1 MSSFI
6 PVSITGL
13 VTAVIDLSTMYSL
26 RTCVVLGLFATLVL
40 SQACQQTRDP
50 ASQASSPWDTLPV
63 LRGVSS
69 FVGRDQ
75 DSAEFRADA
84 LKGRPWIASFFFS
97 RCGTVCPALN
107 TALAGIYREFSS
119 KVAFVSLTS
128 DPEYDT
134 PSVLRE
140 YATRYGAQ
148 RSSWAFV
155 NMPLDS
161 MISVSSN
168 DLGLVSPAEPD
179 LHSTRFVLVDSAMQV
194 RGYFDSAEASDVEK
208 LRAILKAL

>member
-1 MSSFI
+1 MRSLHFI
-6 PVSITGL
+6 STFSI
-13 VTAVIDLSTMYSL
+13 AVL
-26 RTCVVLGLFATLVL
+26 LFL
-40 SQACQQTRDP
+40 SQACKPGDDP
-50 ASQASSPWDTLPV
+50 ANAARTPWDTLPV
-63 LRGVSS
+63 LRGVTA

-97 RCGTVCPALN
+97 RCSSVCPALN
-107 TALAGIYREFSS
+107 SVLSGIYREFSGKIS
-119 KVAFVSLTS
+119 FVSLTS

-134 PSVLRE
+134 PSILRA
-140 YATRYGAQ
+140 YADQYGAK
-148 RSSWAFV
+148 RSTWAFV

-168 DLGLVSPAEPD
+168 DLGLVSPSEPD

-194 RGYFDSAEASDVEK
+194 RGYYDSADPADVEK
-208 LRAILKAL
+208 LRSILKAL

>member
-1 MSSFI
+1 MYTLRPI
-6 PVSITGL
+6 
-13 VTAVIDLSTMYSL
+13 AVAILF
-26 RTCVVLGLFATLVL
+26 VVLVI
-40 SQACQQTRDP
+40 SQACQQSRDA
-50 ASQASSPWDTLPV
+50 ASEAKSPWDTLPV

-75 DSAEFRADA
+75 DSAEFRAEA

-128 DPEYDT
+128 DPDYDT

-208 LRAILKAL
+208 LRTILKAI

>member
-1 MSSFI
+1 
-6 PVSITGL
+6 
-13 VTAVIDLSTMYSL
+13 MYSL
-26 RTCVVLGLFATLVL
+26 RPTAVVILLVVLVL
-40 SQACQQTRDP
+40 SQACQQSRDP
-50 ASQASSPWDTLPV
+50 ASEAKSPWDTLPV

-75 DSAEFRADA
+75 DSAEFRAEA
-84 LKGRPWIASFFFS
+84 LRGRPWIASFFFS

-119 KVAFVSLTS
+119 KVSFVSLTS
-128 DPEYDT
+128 DPEFDT

-140 YATRYGAQ
+140 YAARYGAQ
-148 RSSWAFV
+148 RSTWAFV

-194 RGYFDSAEASDVEK
+194 RGYFDSADASDVEK
-208 LRAILKAL
+208 LRGILKAL

>member
-1 MSSFI
+1 
-6 PVSITGL
+6 
-13 VTAVIDLSTMYSL
+13 MYPRRL
-26 RTCVVLGLFATLVL
+26 IAALTLLVL
-40 SQACQQTRDP
+40 LVVSHACQRDREA
-50 ASQASSPWDTLPV
+50 ASRETSPWDTLPV
-63 LRGVSS
+63 LRGVTS

-75 DSAEFRADA
+75 DSAEFRAGA

-107 TALAGIYREFSS
+107 TVLSGIYREFST
-119 KVAFVSLTS
+119 KVSFVSLTS
-128 DPEYDT
+128 DPDYDT

-140 YATRYGAQ
+140 YAARYGAQ

-155 NMPLDS
+155 TMPLDS

-194 RGYFDSAEASDVEK
+194 RGYFDSADANDVEK
-208 LRAILKAL
+208 LRGILKAL

>member
-1 MSSFI
+1 
-6 PVSITGL
+6 
-13 VTAVIDLSTMYSL
+13 MYSL
-26 RTCVVLGLFATLVL
+26 RPISVAVLFVVLVL
-40 SQACQQTRDP
+40 SQACQPSRDP
-50 ASQASSPWDTLPV
+50 ASEAKSSWDTLPV

-75 DSAEFRADA
+75 DSAEFRAEA
-84 LKGRPWIASFFFS
+84 LRGRPWIASFFFS

-119 KVAFVSLTS
+119 KVSFVSLTS
-128 DPEYDT
+128 DPEFDT
-134 PSVLRE
+134 PSVLRQ
-140 YATRYGAQ
+140 YAARYGAQ
-148 RSSWAFV
+148 RSTWAFV

-194 RGYFDSAEASDVEK
+194 RGYFDSADASDVEK
-208 LRAILKAL
+208 LRGILKAL